1 MRRPMNTTH
10 NQDHLDSIFLY
21 ALRALPSAE
30 VRVVEAQLSV
40 CTDCRQELEA
50 LRPVVGFF
58 VSWPTDVLRPP
69 ACLWERLAHRI
80 AEESGSEPMSAAPQ
94 RRVEAEW
101 EEVAPRISC
110 KVLATD
116 TEKKRVS
123 MLVRL
128 ARGPISAPP
137 PCRHR
142 RVACFTVSSWST
154 RKKLYPGDYM
164 REEAGSA
171 DHRVWSDPVARAF
184 CLRRSKTLISDAE
197 RD

>member
-1 MRRPMNTTH
+1 MNSTH
-10 NQDHLDSIFLY
+10 NQHHLDSIFLY

-30 VRVVEAQLSV
+30 VASWKLSFPCV
-40 CTDCRQELEA
+40 QTAGRNSRPFVRLSASSSHGRPMCYVHRHVYGNS
-50 LRPVVGFF
+50 LRIESRKRDAASPV
-58 VSWPTDVLRPP
+58 
-69 ACLWERLAHRI
+69 LAVPHRR
-80 AEESGSEPMSAAPQ
+80 A
-94 RRVEAEW
+94 EAEW
-101 EEVAPRISC
+101 EEVAPGISC
-110 KVLATD
+110 KLLATD